1 MAALAKERERETEEK
16 ERKKK
21 EERAPQ
27 KKGEEEEEEARKALR
42 SDLSGRCFL
51 NEIIHGT
58 LKMVL

>member
-1 MAALAKERERETEEK
+1 MRKWRLSPKRER

-21 EERAPQ
+21 KNEPH
-27 KKGEEEEEEARKALR
+27 KKKEEEEEEEARKALR

>member
-1 MAALAKERERETEEK
+1 VAALAKERERE
-16 ERKKK
+16 RKKK
-21 EERAPQ
+21 ERAPQ

-58 LKMVL
+58 LKMMVL

>member
-16 ERKKK
+16 KKNEPHAQKK
-21 EERAPQ
+21 E
-27 KKGEEEEEEARKALR
+27 EEEEEEARKALR

>member
-1 MAALAKERERETEEK
+1 VAALAKERERE
-16 ERKKK
+16 RLKKK
-21 EERAPQ
+21 RGKKKERAPQ

-42 SDLSGRCFL
+42 SDRGRCFL